1 MGIYRRAA
9 ARPVHLHRTAAE
21 TEIFTTVERWVG
33 VGKPGKY
40 TGDDGGGLLFP
51 DGE

>member
-9 ARPVHLHRTAAE
+9 ARPALSRLLLKP
-21 TEIFTTVERWVG
+21 EIFTTVERWVG
-33 VGKPGKY
+33 IGNREIHPGR
-40 TGDDGGGLLFP
+40 DDGGGLLFP